1 MGSQSPCPSLNI
13 IVMTDLTF
21 SSVIVPHIFTKIN
34 YYFQGLWSET
44 KDGMAQLVRDDNGD
58 TYAVKEDDV
67 QDVNP
72 PKYYQCEE

>member
-1 MGSQSPCPSLNI
+1 MRFI
-13 IVMTDLTF
+13 IRCL
-21 SSVIVPHIFTKIN
+21 IN
-34 YYFQGLWSET
+34 VLGLWSET

-72 PKYYQCEE
+72 PKYYQVFS